1 MHQIIFLL
9 NFKKIMEKINT
20 TINDP
25 ASFTERFINQTNQ
38 CIFLTGKAGTG
49 KTTLLR
55 KIVETTHKQTV
66 IVAPTGIAAL
76 NAGGVTIHSFFGLPF
91 GGYIP
96 EFIPEPVLAG
106 SIKLETK
113 TSLRRHFHYNST
125 KQRLM
130 RSMELL
136 IIDEVS
142 MLRADLLD
150 AIDLSL
156 RFVRKNDSP
165 FGGVQVL
172 FIGDLLQ
179 LPPVIK
185 PEEWQY
191 LQKYYIGIFFFNAQV
206 LQEHAPVYIE
216 LNKIFR
222 QDDETFIAVLNNLR
236 NNTITLTDQELL
248 NQYVRRDFDSTKE
261 EGYITLTTHN
271 AQADDMNQNSLLAL
285 KGKGYRY
292 KAEIKGDF
300 PNHIYPLDEQL
311 ELKVGAQIMFI
322 KNDISFE
329 KNFFNGKMGKIQSLS
344 ADEIEVYF
352 PDEKRSI
359 VVEKYEWNNI
369 KYTLNEQTGEIKE
382 EILGTFVHY
391 PIKLAW
397 AITVHKSQGLTFEK
411 AVLDISKVF
420 APGQAYVALSR
431 LKSLKGLVLLQPIS
445 INGLHSDQ
453 SVSAYTSNRPSDDQ
467 LNQRLDLATT
477 HYIYHR
483 LQQTFDLYDYAT
495 KWSLLDVGMKIQAP
509 KTEKGK
515 DKTWVATQ
523 LQLVQASLAAAKK
536 FQVQI
541 NSYFQ
546 GIPNWDLLHDR
557 IQAAYDYFFKTL
569 DAQAF
574 ALMKR
579 RAELSLIKK
588 TKQYQEELEELE
600 LLVIDKVFE
609 LKKVRLLMEAIV
621 TGRPLTKEQLR
632 NEEIQNY
639 VIAKTARIQQELRQS
654 GNLLQMVDEDELE
667 LPLKSRDPK
676 KAKAP
681 KEIKKSTYEVTLE
694 MIENGL
700 ELEAIARERQ
710 LGLSTIQ
717 GHAAQLIQQ
726 EKIDVT
732 AVLSHERIKEIEALL
747 EGKETMSLGKIKEE
761 LGDSVSYG
769 ELKMVQASKLL

>member
-9 NFKKIMEKINT
+9 NFKKIMKKINT

-25 ASFTERFINQTNQ
+25 AAFTERFINQTNQ

-96 EFIPEPVLAG
+96 EFIPEPVVAG

-191 LQKYYIGIFFFNAQV
+191 LQKYYKGIFFFNAQV

-236 NNTITLTDQELL
+236 NNTITQSDQELL

-271 AQADDMNQNSLLAL
+271 AQADDMNQNALLAL
-285 KGKGYRY
+285 KGKSYRY

-369 KYTLNEQTGEIKE
+369 KYSLNEQTGEIKE

-445 INGLHSDQ
+445 INGLHTDQ
-453 SVSAYTSNRPSDDQ
+453 SVSAYASNRPSDDQ
-467 LNQRLDLATT
+467 LNKRLDLATT

-495 KWSLLDVGMKIQAP
+495 KWSMLEVGMKIQAP

-546 GIPNWDLLHDR
+546 GVPNWDLLHDR

-569 DAQAF
+569 DAQVL

-600 LLVIDKVFE
+600 VLVIDKVFE

-621 TGRPLTKEQLR
+621 TGKPLTKEQLR

-667 LPLKSRDPK
+667 LPVKSRGSK
-676 KAKAP
+676 KVKAP

-732 AVLSHERIKEIEALL
+732 AVLSNERIKEIEALL
-747 EGKETMSLGKIKEE
+747 EGKEAMSLGKIKEE

>member
-1 MHQIIFLL
+1 MWQIIFFP
-9 NFKKIMEKINT
+9 NFKKMMTKTQTSIQ
-20 TINDP
+20 DP
-25 ASFTERFINQTNQ
+25 AAFTERFINQTNQ

-96 EFIPEPVLAG
+96 EFIPEPIVAG

-113 TSLRRHFHYNST
+113 TTLRRHFHYNST

-136 IIDEVS
+136 IVDEVS
-142 MLRADLLD
+142 MLRADVLD
-150 AIDLSL
+150 AMDLSL
-156 RFVRKNDSP
+156 RFVRKNNVP

-185 PEEWQY
+185 PEEWHY
-191 LQKYYIGIFFFNAQV
+191 LQRYYKGIFFFNAHV
-206 LQEHAPVYIE
+206 LQEHPPVYIE
-216 LNKIFR
+216 LSKIFR

-236 NNTITLTDQELL
+236 NNTITQADQDLL
-248 NQYVRRDFDSTKE
+248 NKYVKRDFDSTKE

-271 AQADDMNQNSLLAL
+271 AKADEMNFNALQALT
-285 KGKGYRY
+285 GKTYRY
-292 KAEIKGDF
+292 QAEIKGDF
-300 PNHIYPLDEQL
+300 PAHIFPLDEQL

-322 KNDISFE
+322 KNDLSYE
-329 KNFFNGKMGKIQSLS
+329 KNYFNGKMGKVQSLS

-352 PDEKRSI
+352 PDEKRKI

-369 KYTLNEQTGEIKE
+369 RYSLNEETGEIKE
-382 EILGTFVHY
+382 EVLGTFVHY

-411 AVLDISKVF
+411 AVLDISRVF

-431 LKSLKGLVLLQPIS
+431 LKSLNGLVLLNPIA
-445 INGLHSDQ
+445 INGLSTDQ
-453 SVSAYTSNRPSDDQ
+453 TVAAYASNREDENQ
-467 LNQRLDLATT
+467 LKQRLDVATT
-477 HYIYHR
+477 HYIYQR
-483 LQQTFDLYDYAT
+483 LQQAFDWYDYAT
-495 KWSLLDVGMKIQAP
+495 KWSMLEVGMRIQSS

-523 LQLVQASLAAAKK
+523 LQLVQTGLGAAKK
-536 FQVQI
+536 FQQQI
-541 NSYFQ
+541 NTYFQ
-546 GIPNWDLLHDR
+546 GSTDWERLHDR

-569 DAQAF
+569 DAQVY

-579 RAELSLIKK
+579 RAELALIKK
-588 TKQYQEELEELE
+588 TKQYLEELEELE
-600 LLVIDKVFE
+600 VLIIDKVFE

-621 TGRPLTKEQLR
+621 SGRPLTKEQLR

-654 GNLLQMVDEDELE
+654 GNLLQMMPEDETAVT
-667 LPLKSRDPK
+667 LKKRSTK
-676 KAKAP
+676 KEKAP
-681 KEIKKSTYEVTLE
+681 KEVKKSTYDVTLE
-694 MIENGL
+694 MIENGMDL
-700 ELEAIARERQ
+700 SDIARERQ
-710 LGLSTIQ
+710 LGLSTIE
-717 GHAAQLIQQ
+717 GHVAQLIQQ
-726 EKIDVT
+726 EKIDIT
-732 AVLSHERIKEIEALL
+732 AVLSTERIREIEALL
-747 EGKETMSLGKIKEE
+747 EGRENLSLGKIREE
-761 LGDSVSYG
+761 IGDTVSYG
-769 ELKMVQASKLL
+769 ELRMVQASKML

>member
-1 MHQIIFLL
+1 MK
-9 NFKKIMEKINT
+9 NFST
-20 TINDP
+20 SINDP
-25 ASFTERFINQTNQ
+25 AAFTERFINQTNQ

-96 EFIPEPVLAG
+96 EFIPEPVVAG

-156 RFVRKNDSP
+156 RFVRRIDAP

-191 LQKYYIGIFFFNAQV
+191 LQKYYKGIFFFNAQV
-206 LQEHAPVYIE
+206 LQEHPPVHIE

-236 NNTITLTDQELL
+236 NNTITQSDQELL

-271 AQADDMNQNSLLAL
+271 AQADDMNQNALLAL
-285 KGKGYRY
+285 KGKSYRY

-369 KYTLNEQTGEIKE
+369 KYSLNEQTGEIKE
-382 EILGTFVHY
+382 EILGTFVLY

-445 INGLHSDQ
+445 INGLHTDQ
-453 SVSAYTSNRPSDDQ
+453 SVSVYASNRPSDDQ

-495 KWSLLDVGMKIQAP
+495 KWSMLEVGMKIQAP

-546 GIPNWDLLHDR
+546 GVPNWDLLHDR

-569 DAQAF
+569 DAQVL

-579 RAELSLIKK
+579 RVELSLIKK

-600 LLVIDKVFE
+600 VLVIDKVFE

-621 TGRPLTKEQLR
+621 TGKPLTKEQLR

-667 LPLKSRDPK
+667 LTVKSRGSK
-676 KAKAP
+676 KVKAP

-732 AVLSHERIKEIEALL
+732 DVLSNERIKAIEALL

>member
-9 NFKKIMEKINT
+9 NFKKIMKKINT

-25 ASFTERFINQTNQ
+25 AAFTERFINQTNQ

-96 EFIPEPVLAG
+96 EFIPEPVVAG

-156 RFVRKNDSP
+156 RFVRKNESP

-191 LQKYYIGIFFFNAQV
+191 LQKYYKGIFFFNAQV

-236 NNTITLTDQELL
+236 NNTITQSDQELL
-248 NQYVRRDFDSTKE
+248 NQYVRRDFNSTKE

-271 AQADDMNQNSLLAL
+271 AQADDMNQNALLAL
-285 KGKGYRY
+285 KGKSYRY

-369 KYTLNEQTGEIKE
+369 KYSLNEQTGEIKE

-445 INGLHSDQ
+445 INGLHTDQ
-453 SVSAYTSNRPSDDQ
+453 SVSAYASNRPSDDQ
-467 LNQRLDLATT
+467 LNKRLDLATT

-495 KWSLLDVGMKIQAP
+495 KWSMLEVGMKIQAP

-546 GIPNWDLLHDR
+546 GVPNWDLLHDR

-579 RAELSLIKK
+579 RAELTLIKK

-600 LLVIDKVFE
+600 VLVIDKVFE

-621 TGRPLTKEQLR
+621 TGKPLTKEQLR

-667 LPLKSRDPK
+667 LPVKSRGSK
-676 KAKAP
+676 KVKAP

-732 AVLSHERIKEIEALL
+732 DVLSNERIKEIEALL

-761 LGDSVSYG
+761 LGESVSYG

>member
-1 MHQIIFLL
+1 MK
-9 NFKKIMEKINT
+9 NFST
-20 TINDP
+20 SINDP
-25 ASFTERFINQTNQ
+25 AAFTERFINQTNQ

-96 EFIPEPVLAG
+96 EFIPEPVVAG

-113 TSLRRHFHYNST
+113 TSLRRHFQYNST

-156 RFVRKNDSP
+156 RFVRRIDAP

-191 LQKYYIGIFFFNAQV
+191 LQKYYKGIFFFNAQV

-236 NNTITLTDQELL
+236 NNTITRSDQELL
-248 NQYVRRDFDSTKE
+248 NQYVRRDFNSTKE

-271 AQADDMNQNSLLAL
+271 AQADDMNQNALLAL
-285 KGKGYRY
+285 KGKSYRY

-369 KYTLNEQTGEIKE
+369 KYSLNEQTGEIKE

-445 INGLHSDQ
+445 INGLHTDQ
-453 SVSAYTSNRPSDDQ
+453 SVSAYASNRPSDDQ

-495 KWSLLDVGMKIQAP
+495 KWSMLEVGMKIQAP

-546 GIPNWDLLHDR
+546 GVPNWDLLHDR

-569 DAQAF
+569 DAQVL

-600 LLVIDKVFE
+600 VLVIDKVFE

-621 TGRPLTKEQLR
+621 TGKPMTKEQLR

-667 LPLKSRDPK
+667 LPVKSRGSK
-676 KAKAP
+676 KVKAP

-732 AVLSHERIKEIEALL
+732 DVLSNERIKEIEALL
-747 EGKETMSLGKIKEE
+747 EGKETMPLGKIKEE